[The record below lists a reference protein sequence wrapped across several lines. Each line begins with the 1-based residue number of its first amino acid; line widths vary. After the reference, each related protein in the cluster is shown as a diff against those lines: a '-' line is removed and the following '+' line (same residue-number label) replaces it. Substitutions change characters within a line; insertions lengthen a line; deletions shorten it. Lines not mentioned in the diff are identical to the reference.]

1 MECKEIDVRR
11 DGEDSGGLRIKSAFL
26 TQTQNTEKLILDT
39 SPDTKAESF
48 RGLVEL
54 LSSFL
59 FLQFSLEG
67 VLGAVA
73 GLGEIA
79 VGSVLQGVGVAVPKL
94 ALHGVV
100 AALAAF
106 VRLLRTLS
114 AVGIIEKMIAFA
126 FQHGRPFGVR

>member
-79 VGSVLQGVGVAVPKL
+79 VRTVLQGVGITVAELVF
-94 ALHGVV
+94 HGVV
-100 AALAAF
+100 ATLVAF

-114 AVGIIEKMIAFA
+114 AVGVIEKMIAGA
-126 FQHGRPFGVR
+126 FRHG